1 AAFAQVLGVEEVGV
15 HDDFFALGGHSLL
28 AVRLVE
34 RLRADGVA
42 VSVRALFETPTVAE
56 LAVASASEQAP
67 VPANVIPADAV
78 EITPEMLPLV
88 ELSAEEIERVVA
100 AVEGGAANVAD
111 VYPLAP
117 LQEGMLFHHLLAA
130 SGGED
135 AYVTPTVVEF
145 DTRARLDGF
154 LDALQHVV
162 DRHDIYRTGVVW
174 EGLSEPV
181 QVVWRRAVL
190 PVQEVVLNPDGDDPV
205 RELVALG
212 GSSMDIGRAPLLD
225 VQVARSPAGGRW
237 LALVR
242 AHHVVQDHMGME
254 VVLEEVEAFLAGR
267 GDELAEPLPFRDVVA
282 RAGAGV
288 RRSEHERFFTE
299 LLGDVTE
306 PTAPFGLVDAR
317 RDGTDTARA
326 DSYVVDR
333 VAGRLREVS
342 RRLGASPATVL
353 HVAWAR
359 VLAAVSGRDDV
370 VFGTVLFGRMSAGAG
385 AEHVG
390 PFINTLPAR
399 LRVAGTG
406 VLAAVAGMRAQLA
419 GLLEHEHAPL
429 ALAQKASG
437 VPGDVPLFTSIF
449 NYRHNTAGHS
459 EEPVD
464 AGEDDG
470 TGDEGT
476 DGDGIRTVYTRS
488 RTNYPF
494 AVAVDDDGHR
504 LALSVDA
511 VAPVDPA
518 TVVALLHTALGNLVT
533 ALEDALD
540 EGDDVPLSTVD
551 VLGEDERR
559 RVLAEWNDTA
569 AQVPDASLVEQFE
582 GWAARTPDAVAVRCG
597 AEAVTYAELEAR
609 ANRLARYLA
618 GLGVGRESRVG
629 LCLPR
634 GVDMVVSILAVW
646 KAGGAYVPLDPEY
659 PAERLAYMVLDSGA
673 AVVLGSAQTRVGLPG
688 DVVHMSLDELRDL
701 VSRESAERLGTAVTP
716 DQLAYVIYTSGSTGR
731 PKGVAVAHRGV
742 VNLAE
747 VMRPVLGAAE
757 GVVTLQFASFSFD
770 AAVLDVAVTLAAGG
784 TLAVATSAERA
795 EPGALAEMIRSA
807 GVDVASVVPSLLGV
821 LEPASVPGVR
831 NWVLGAERLNADLAS
846 RWTGR
851 AKVWN
856 TYGPTEATV
865 ITTADPVD
873 PAIAPEDQPPAI
885 GRPIGNAEV
894 YVLDGFLRPVPV
906 GATGELYMAGPGLA
920 RGYVGRPDL
929 TAERFVASPFVPG
942 GRMYRSGDLA
952 RWTPDGQLLF
962 AGRADEQVKIRGF
975 RVEPGEV
982 EAVVAAHEGVAQAA
996 VIVRE
1001 DRPGD
1006 RRLCGYVVPAA
1017 TGVDTA
1023 ALRDFAGARLPGYM
1037 VPAAFVVLDALPLTV
1052 NGKLDR
1058 KALPAP
1064 DYTAAPG
1071 REPATA
1077 QEKALCTAFAEV
1089 LGLEHVGVD
1098 DDFFRMGGNSLLA
1111 IRLMS
1116 RVRTLLGVEVEMRAL
1131 FEARTVEK
1139 LALKVAHQ
1147 VVEQVANQTSARPVL
1162 RPMRRQEES

>member
-1 AAFAQVLGVEEVGV
+1 VFAQVLGLETVGV
-15 HDDFFALGGHSLL
+15 DDDFFALGGHSLL

-34 RLRADGVA
+34 RLRADGMA
-42 VSVRALFETPTVAE
+42 VSVRALFETPTVAG
-56 LAVASASEQAP
+56 LATGAAPEQVL
-67 VPANVIPADAV
+67 VPANAIPVDAV
-78 EITPEMLPLV
+78 EITPQMLPLV
-88 ELSAEEIERVVA
+88 ELSATEIERIVVG
-100 AVEGGAANVAD
+100 VEGGAANVAD

-130 SGGED
+130 AGGED

-181 QVVWRRAVL
+181 QVVWRQAVL
-190 PVQEVVLNPDGDDPV
+190 PVQELVLNPDGDDPV

-225 VQVARSPAGGRW
+225 VRVARSPADGRW

-242 AHHVVQDHMGME
+242 AHHMVQDHMGME

-267 GDELAEPLPFRDVVA
+267 GDRLAEPLPFRDVVA
-282 RAGAGV
+282 QARGGV

-306 PTAPFGLVDAR
+306 PTTPFGLVDAR
-317 RDGTDTARA
+317 RDGTEAARG
-326 DSYVVDR
+326 DSLVAEA
-333 VAGRLREVS
+333 VAGRLRKVS

-399 LRVAGTG
+399 VRVAGTG

-429 ALAQKASG
+429 AVAQQASG

-449 NYRHNTAGHS
+449 NYRHNTVGHS
-459 EEPVD
+459 EEPLD
-464 AGEDDG
+464 EGRGDG
-470 TGDEGT
+470 TDSSGM
-476 DGDGIRTVYTRS
+476 RTLYTRS
-488 RTNYPF
+488 RTNYPL
-494 AVAVDDDGHR
+494 AVAVDDDGDR

-511 VAPVDPA
+511 VVPVDPE
-518 TVVALLHTALGNLVT
+518 TVCGLLHTALGNLVT
-533 ALEDALD
+533 ALEEALD

-551 VLGEDERR
+551 VMGEAERR
-559 RVLAEWNDTA
+559 RVLVEWNGTGTE
-569 AQVPDASLVEQFE
+569 VPDASLVEQFE

-597 AEAVTYAELEAR
+597 AEAVPYGELEAR
-609 ANRLARYLA
+609 ANRLARYLT

-659 PAERLAYMVLDSGA
+659 PAERLAFMVVDSGA
-673 AVVLGSAQTRVGLPG
+673 AVVLGAAETLAGLPR
-688 DVVHMSLDELRDL
+688 DVVHMSLDEVRDL
-701 VSRESAERLGTAVTP
+701 VADESAEPLGTVVDPA
-716 DQLAYVIYTSGSTGR
+716 QLAYVIYTSGSTGR
-731 PKGVAVAHRGV
+731 PKGVAVAHHGV
-742 VNLAE
+742 VNLAK
-747 VMRPVLGAAE
+747 VMRPVLGVDE
-757 GVVTLQFASFSFD
+757 GVVALQFASFSFD

-784 TLAVATSAERA
+784 TLAVATSGERA

-807 GVDVASVVPSLLGV
+807 GVNVASVVPSLLGV
-821 LEPASVPGVR
+821 LEPASVPGVS

-846 RWTGR
+846 RWTVR

-873 PAIAPEDQPPAI
+873 PAITPEDQPPAI

-906 GATGELYMAGPGLA
+906 GATGELYVAGPGLA

-929 TAERFVASPFVPG
+929 TAERFVASPFTAG
-942 GRMYRSGDLA
+942 GRVYRSGDLA

-982 EAVVAAHEGVAQAA
+982 EAVVAAHESVAQAA

-1006 RRLCGYVVPAA
+1006 VRLCAYVVPAGA
-1017 TGVDTA
+1017 GADTA
-1023 ALRDFAGARLPGYM
+1023 ALRDFAGTRLPEYM
-1037 VPAAFVVLDALPLTV
+1037 VPAAFVVLDALPLTL

-1064 DYTAAPG
+1064 EYTTASG
-1071 REPATA
+1071 RGPANA
-1077 QEKALCTAFAEV
+1077 QEEALCTAFAEV
-1089 LGLEHVGVD
+1089 LGLESVSVD

-1111 IRLMS
+1111 IRLIS
-1116 RVRTLLGVEVEMRAL
+1116 RVRTVLGVEVEMRAL

-1139 LALKVAHQ
+1139 LAQQVAHQ
-1147 VVEQVANQTSARPVL
+1147 VAQQVGNQKSARPVL